1 MLAEVLASLT
11 LVLAEILP
19 DTASLADFSE
29 SIWLRIVLRL
39 SDTLVS
45 SLLLS
50 PYLSSPL
57 LNSTSEK

>member
-11 LVLAEILP
+11 LVLAEMLS
-19 DTASLADFSE
+19 DTTSLADFRE

-45 SLLLS
+45 SLLFC